1 MVLAH
6 AGGYEL
12 IVPLVMLVGLLIIM
26 RGGDPKRDG
35 EPRCSQVTVAG
46 VLTASASQRPTGRSD
61 HGRGESLPAGLL
73 ERAISSPSGRPQ
85 SAERRLTSG
94 EL

>member
-26 RGGDPKRDG
+26 RGGDPRTAS
-35 EPRCSQVTVAG
+35 PRCSQVTVAG